1 MRKGA
6 SARNFFHAKRKAQD
20 FLGVLTA
27 ELMKSLLLNNCMRI
41 RDIVTE
47 LSFMGSQCTKDCS
60 GHRAGYAWSQAR
72 GGAPAASASA
82 SFNKGAAIAVSQTQS
97 RPQGGGKIKGQLS
110 PTTRA
115 QQRRTVTAMKK
126 TPVQSP

>member
-1 MRKGA
+1 MI
-6 SARNFFHAKRKAQD
+6 
-20 FLGVLTA
+20 
-27 ELMKSLLLNNCMRI
+27 SLPLNNCMRI

-72 GGAPAASASA
+72 GSVPAASSSA
-82 SFNKGAAIAVSQTQS
+82 SFNKGAAIAVSKANS

-115 QQRRTVTAMKK
+115 QQRRTVTAMKQ
-126 TPVQSP
+126 PQVQSP